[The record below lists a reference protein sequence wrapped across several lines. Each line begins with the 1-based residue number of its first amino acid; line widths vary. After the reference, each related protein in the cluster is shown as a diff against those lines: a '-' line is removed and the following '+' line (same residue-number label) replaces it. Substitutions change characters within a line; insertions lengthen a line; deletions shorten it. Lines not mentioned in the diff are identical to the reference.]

1 MDIKYN
7 EIVGLNDYFQPAYD
21 LTNEVG
27 NYWKQFITNDKFFD
41 VLRGVLTSLGGQRPD
56 ERKSIWLQGTYGTG
70 KSHATAVIKHL
81 LFDPKNEVEE
91 FIGNFGDTQLKSRIL
106 NLRDKLRVFPVIL
119 KGTSNITDN
128 RTFALV
134 IERAVKNALKQS
146 EIEIST
152 KSDFEKM
159 IHQIETNPGY
169 INWESIIQEYPQI
182 NMFVKDKEDLLKK
195 LKNEDL
201 DILKNLEDLSSIV
214 GIHFSYSEVADWL
227 KEVIEELREQDK
239 ADKLMIY
246 WDEFTSV
253 LELPNSGVLLTELQN
268 IAELSINKGT
278 YLFMVSHRT
287 PTQAKIP
294 KEDMEKVLG
303 RFRMLDYSMEH
314 ITTYHIVGAAIK
326 KKDKS
331 SWELLK
337 DEKSCVMD
345 DLIRRIV
352 GTEEDARD
360 YNLLKNLFPI
370 HPYTA
375 YLSAFIVRN
384 IGSTER
390 SIFEFLYDEERGFGK
405 FIKENPS
412 GVNGVFLTVD
422 YLWDFFVKEFER
434 IDYQRFSSILDKY
447 KLHIQTVKD
456 ENRLYSAIFKGV
468 LLLNIQYKMVTV
480 AEAKD
485 TLVIPSA
492 TNIKSMFW
500 GTEYENDIE
509 VALKF
514 FDSRQIISKDPDN
527 LFLVSSS
534 SLPFKE
540 VEKEKEGLK
549 GIYDQID
556 KILSKEQVREIH
568 NTFTNSVLR
577 KTELK
582 IFDASLNEYLLKNGL
597 KKALVKDYALHIVV
611 LIAKN
616 IQEREQIKVT
626 VRNILKDTE
635 FNNIVFIVLEE
646 LFNENIL
653 NQFVDYQARAIISGR
668 HNYTEE
674 RISNEDYA
682 RKVLDKWI
690 LSIRS
695 GYAAWYLKES
705 DDLDN
710 RLGSL
715 SEKSNGKCLVKDF
728 SEVVNEKLSARIFS
742 SGLEVLKETKKNNN
756 VWTVKMAKVSAEN
769 FLFANN
775 RDFIE
780 TKTSS
785 GPERYTR
792 EIIKDNFGDYVV
804 NEELQF
810 KKEVDVNHPIVK
822 MNSEIQKTINRKKD
836 SGVFNLGDTLI
847 FLTKPPFGLY
857 PNMLYLATLGFL
869 MRGYVGK
876 LYESGRGKPIEKE
889 IMRDKILDLF
899 KYWESGRGSNKLE
912 VRLGTAEE
920 KKLITHLTVVFN
932 LRDIES
938 LNDLRWGIRDW
949 IKESQYP
956 LWVFKLS
963 ENANEEIILAIDNII
978 ELIETMDTE
987 ISQSDIKSALD
998 AVNVVETDLECLV
1011 IKKEKSR
1018 ELFIAWLKNIE
1029 KIEIKNEEI
1038 DSAIAYIRR
1047 NMPEEIGVAS
1057 WKEDNVRERVKDWYI
1072 DKSKPQPRQTYQNEG
1087 SDQDDTDGFT
1097 SEHNKENRRTAII
1110 EKIEAYQGDWKS
1122 VLKKLISEHDEII
1135 FILEKYL

>member
-7 EIVGLNDYFQPAYD
+7 EIIGLNDYFQPAYD

-41 VLRGVLTSLGGQRPD
+41 VLRGVLNSLEGQRPD
-56 ERKSIWLQGTYGTG
+56 EKKSIWLQGTYGTG

-81 LFDPKNEVEE
+81 LFDPEIEIEE

-106 NLRDKLRVFPVIL
+106 NLRNRLRVFPVIL

-128 RTFALV
+128 RTFALS
-134 IERAVKNALKQS
+134 IEKAVKRALKQNN
-146 EIEIST
+146 IEINT

-159 IHQIETNPGY
+159 IHQIETNPWH
-169 INWESIIQEYPQI
+169 INWESVIQEYPQI

-195 LKNEDL
+195 LRNEDL
-201 DILKNLEDLSSIV
+201 DILKNLEDISSI
-214 GIHFSYSEVADWL
+214 GRIHFSYSEIASWL
-227 KEVIEELREQDK
+227 KEVIEELRGQGK
-239 ADKLMIY
+239 ADSLMIY

-268 IAELSINKGT
+268 IAELSVNKGI

-287 PTQAKIP
+287 PSQAKIT

-303 RFRMLDYSMEH
+303 RFRMLDYSMEPL
-314 ITTYHIVGAAIK
+314 TTYHIVGAAIK

-331 SWELLK
+331 TWESLK
-337 DEKSCVMD
+337 DEKSYLMD
-345 DLIRRIV
+345 NLIRRIV
-352 GTEEDARD
+352 GTEGGVRD
-360 YNLLKNLFPI
+360 YNLLENLFPI

-375 YLSAFIVRN
+375 YLSTFIVRN

-390 SIFEFLYDEERGFGK
+390 SIFEFLYDEERGFSK

-412 GVNGVFLTVD
+412 GINGVFLTVD
-422 YLWDFFVKEFER
+422 YLWDFFMEEFER

-447 KLHIQTVKD
+447 KLHIQAVEE
-456 ENRLYSAIFKGV
+456 ENRAYSAIFKGV
-468 LLLNIQYKMVTV
+468 LLLNIQYKMVKV
-480 AEAKD
+480 AEARD
-485 TLVIPSA
+485 TLVAPSA

-500 GTEYENDIE
+500 GTEYGNDIE
-509 VALKF
+509 AALNF

-534 SLPFKE
+534 SLPLKE
-540 VEKEKEGLK
+540 VEKEKEGLN
-549 GIYDQID
+549 GLYDQID
-556 KILSKEQVREIH
+556 KILSKEQVKEIH

-582 IFDASLNEYLLKNGL
+582 IFDASLNEYLLKNRL
-597 KKALVKDYALHIVV
+597 RKAFVEDYAFHILV

-635 FNNIVFIVLEE
+635 FINIVFIVLEE
-646 LFNENIL
+646 LFGEDIF
-653 NQFVDYQARAIISGR
+653 NQFVEYQARAIIADR

-690 LSIRS
+690 HLIKS
-695 GYAAWYLKES
+695 GYAEWYLMGGHEI
-705 DDLDN
+705 
-710 RLGSL
+710 GSMA
-715 SEKSNGKCLVKDF
+715 EENNGKCLVKNF
-728 SEVVNEKLSARIFS
+728 SEVVNEELSVRIFS
-742 SGLEVLKETKKNNN
+742 SGLEVLKETKKNHN
-756 VWTVKMAKVSAEN
+756 VWTEKMAKTSAEN

-780 TKTSS
+780 IKTSS

-792 EIIKDNFGDYVV
+792 EIIKDNFGDYIVD
-804 NEELQF
+804 EGLQF
-810 KKEVDVNHPIVK
+810 KKEVDVNHPIIK
-822 MNSEIQKTINRKKD
+822 MNSEIQNIINRKKD
-836 SGVFNLGDTLI
+836 SGVFNLGDTLK
-847 FLTKPPFGLY
+847 FLTKPPFGIY
-857 PNMLYLATLGFL
+857 PNMLHLATLGFL

-899 KYWESGRGSNKLE
+899 KYWASGKVSNKLG

-920 KKLITHLTVVFN
+920 KKLITDLIGVFN
-932 LRDIES
+932 LKDIES
-938 LNDLRWGIRDW
+938 LSDLRWGIREW
-949 IKESQYP
+949 IKESDYP

-963 ENANEEIILAIDNII
+963 ENANEEIKLAIDKIIDLI
-978 ELIETMDTE
+978 ELMDTE
-987 ISQSDIKSALD
+987 ISQSDIKGVLD
-998 AVNVVETDLECLV
+998 AVKVVETDLKFL
-1011 IKKEKSR
+1011 IFKKEKSR
-1018 ELFIAWLKNIE
+1018 ELFITWLKNIE
-1029 KIEIKNEEI
+1029 KIEIRDEEI
-1038 DSAIAYIRR
+1038 VNATAYIRR

-1057 WKEDNVRERVKDWYI
+1057 WKEDNVREKVKDWYI
-1072 DKSKPQPRQTYQNEG
+1072 DKSKPRSAKTYQNEG
-1087 SDQDDTDGFT
+1087 NGQDDTDSFI
-1097 SEHNKENRRTAII
+1097 SEHNKVSESRRMEII

-1135 FILEKYL
+1135 SILEEYL

>member
-1 MDIKYN
+1 MKYN
-7 EIVGLNDYFQPAYD
+7 EIIGLNDYFQPAYD

-27 NYWKQFITNDKFFD
+27 NYWKQFITNDKYFD
-41 VLRGVLTSLGGQRPD
+41 VLRGVLSSLEGQRPD

-81 LFDPKNEVEE
+81 LFDPKDEIGE

-106 NLRDKLRVFPVIL
+106 NLRNQLRVFPVIL
-119 KGTSNITDN
+119 KGTSNIIDN
-128 RTFALV
+128 RTFTLS
-134 IERAVKNALKQS
+134 IEKAVKRALKQNN
-146 EIEIST
+146 IKIST

-159 IHQIETNPGY
+159 IHQIETNPWH
-169 INWESIIQEYPQI
+169 ISWETVIQEYPQI

-195 LKNEDL
+195 LRDEDL
-201 DILKNLEDLSSIV
+201 TVLKNLEHLSSTI
-214 GIHFSYSEVADWL
+214 GIHFSYSEIANWL
-227 KEVIEELREQDK
+227 NEVIEELRGQGK
-239 ADKLMIY
+239 ADSLMIY

-253 LELPNSGVLLTELQN
+253 LELPSISVLLTELQN
-268 IAELSINKGT
+268 IAELSVNKGV

-287 PTQAKIP
+287 PSQAKIT

-303 RFRMLDYSMEH
+303 RFRMLDYSMEP

-331 SWELLK
+331 TWESLK
-337 DEKSCVMD
+337 DEKSYVMD

-352 GTEEDARD
+352 GTDGGVRD
-360 YNLLKNLFPI
+360 YTLLKNLFPI

-375 YLSAFIVRN
+375 YLSTFIVRN

-390 SIFEFLYDEERGFGK
+390 SIFEFLYDEERGFSK

-422 YLWDFFVKEFER
+422 YLWDFFMEEFER
-434 IDYQRFSSILDKY
+434 IDYQKFSSILDKY
-447 KLHIQTVKD
+447 KLHIQAVEE
-456 ENRLYSAIFKGV
+456 ENRAYSAIFKGV
-468 LLLNIQYKMVTV
+468 LLLNIQYKMVKV
-480 AEAKD
+480 AEARD
-485 TLVIPSA
+485 TLVAPSA

-509 VALKF
+509 AALNF
-514 FDSRQIISKDPDN
+514 FDSRQIIPKNPDN

-534 SLPFKE
+534 SLPLKE
-540 VEKEKEGLK
+540 IEKEKEGLK
-549 GIYDQID
+549 GLYNQID
-556 KILSKEQVREIH
+556 KILSKEQVKEIH

-582 IFDASLNEYLLKNGL
+582 IFDASLNEYLLKNML
-597 KKALVKDYALHIVV
+597 RKAFVKDYALHIVV

-616 IQEREQIKVT
+616 IQEREQIKVS

-635 FNNIVFIVLEE
+635 FINIVFIVLEE
-646 LFNENIL
+646 LFGEDIL
-653 NQFVDYQARAIISGR
+653 NQFVDYQARAIIAER

-682 RKVLDKWI
+682 RKFLDRWI
-690 LSIRS
+690 HLIKS
-695 GYAAWYLKES
+695 GYAEWYLKRC

-710 RLGSL
+710 KLESL
-715 SEKSNGKCLVKDF
+715 SEESNGKCLVKDF
-728 SEVVNEKLSARIFS
+728 SEVVNEELSAKIFS
-742 SGLEVLKETKKNNN
+742 SGLEVLKETKKNHN
-756 VWTVKMAKVSAEN
+756 VWTGKMAKASAEN

-792 EIIKDNFGDYVV
+792 EIIKDNFGDYIVD
-804 NEELQF
+804 EGLQF
-810 KKEVDVNHPIVK
+810 KKEVDVNHPTIK
-822 MNSEIQKTINRKKD
+822 MNSEIQKIINRKKD
-836 SGVFNLGDTLI
+836 SGVFNLGDTLK

-857 PNMLYLATLGFL
+857 PNMLHMATLGFL
-869 MRGYVGK
+869 MMGYVGK
-876 LYESGRGKPIEKE
+876 LYETGRGKPIEKE

-899 KYWESGRGSNKLE
+899 KYWEGGRGSNKLE

-920 KKLITHLTVVFN
+920 KKLITDLTGVFN

-938 LNDLRWGIRDW
+938 LNDLRWGIREW

-963 ENANEEIILAIDNII
+963 EDANEEIKLAIDEII
-978 ELIETMDTE
+978 ELIESMDTE
-987 ISQSDIKSALD
+987 ISRSDIKNVLD
-998 AVNVVETDLECLV
+998 AVKVVETDLKFL
-1011 IKKEKSR
+1011 IFKKEKIR

-1029 KIEIKNEEI
+1029 NVEIRDEEI
-1038 DSAIAYIRR
+1038 DNVIAYIRR
-1047 NMPEEIGVAS
+1047 NMPEEIGVYS
-1057 WKEDNVRERVKDWYI
+1057 WKEDNIRERVKDWYI
-1072 DKSKPQPRQTYQNEG
+1072 KKSKPQPGQTYENEG
-1087 SDQDDTDGFT
+1087 RDQGYTDDFT
-1097 SEHNKENRRTAII
+1097 SEHNKESRRTAII

-1122 VLKKLISEHDEII
+1122 VLKKLISEHDELIS
-1135 FILEKYL
+1135 ILEKYL

>member
-7 EIVGLNDYFQPAYD
+7 QIIGLNDYFQPAYD

-27 NYWKQFITNDKFFD
+27 SYWKQFITNDKFFD
-41 VLRGVLTSLGGQRPD
+41 VLRGVLISLEGQRPD
-56 ERKSIWLQGTYGTG
+56 ERKSIWLRGTYGTG

-106 NLRDKLRVFPVIL
+106 NLRNRLRVFPVIL

-128 RTFALV
+128 RTFALS
-134 IERAVKNALKQS
+134 IEKAVKHALKHNNV
-146 EIEIST
+146 EIST

-159 IHQIETNPGY
+159 IHQIETNPWH
-169 INWESIIQEYPQI
+169 INWETVIQQYPQI

-195 LKNEDL
+195 LRNEDL
-201 DILKNLEDLSSIV
+201 DILKNLEELSSIV
-214 GIHFSYSEVADWL
+214 GIHFSYSEIANWL

-239 ADKLMIY
+239 ADSLMIY

-268 IAELSINKGT
+268 IAELSVNKGV

-287 PTQAKIP
+287 PSQAKIT

-303 RFRMLDYSMEH
+303 RFRMLDYSMEP

-331 SWELLK
+331 TWESLK
-337 DEKSCVMD
+337 DEKSYVMG

-352 GTEEDARD
+352 GTDGGVRD
-360 YNLLKNLFPI
+360 YNLLETLFPI

-375 YLSAFIVRN
+375 YLSTFIVRN

-390 SIFEFLYDEERGFGK
+390 SIFEFLYDEEKGFSK

-422 YLWDFFVKEFER
+422 YLWDFFMEEFER
-434 IDYQRFSSILDKY
+434 IDYQRFSSILNKY
-447 KLHIQTVKD
+447 KLYIQAVEE
-456 ENRLYSAIFKGV
+456 ENQAYSAIFKGV
-468 LLLNIQYKMVTV
+468 LLLNIQYKMVKV
-480 AEAKD
+480 AEARD
-485 TLVIPSA
+485 TLVAPSA

-500 GTEYENDIE
+500 ETEYENDIE
-509 VALKF
+509 AALIF

-534 SLPFKE
+534 SLPLKE

-549 GIYDQID
+549 GLYDQID
-556 KILSKEQVREIH
+556 KILSKEQVKEIH

-582 IFDASLNEYLLKNGL
+582 IFDASLNEYLLKNRL
-597 KKALVKDYALHIVV
+597 RKAFVEDYALHLVV

-626 VRNILKDTE
+626 VKNILNDTE

-646 LFNENIL
+646 LFGEDIL
-653 NQFVDYQARAIISGR
+653 NQFVDYQARAIIADR

-682 RKVLDKWI
+682 RKILDKWI
-690 LSIRS
+690 HLIKS
-695 GYAAWYLKES
+695 GYAEWYLSGGHEI
-705 DDLDN
+705 
-710 RLGSL
+710 GSMA
-715 SEKSNGKCLVKDF
+715 EENNGKCLVKNF
-728 SEVVNEKLSARIFS
+728 SEVVNEKLSTRIFS
-742 SGLEVLKETKKNNN
+742 SGLEVLRETKKNNN
-756 VWTVKMAKVSAEN
+756 VWTGKMAKVSAKN

-792 EIIKDNFGDYVV
+792 EIIKDNFGDYIVG
-804 NEELQF
+804 EDLQF
-810 KKEVDVNHPIVK
+810 KKEIDVNHPIVK
-822 MNSEIQKTINRKKD
+822 MHTEIQKIINRKKN
-836 SGVFNLGDTLI
+836 SGVFNLGDTLK

-857 PNMLYLATLGFL
+857 PNMLHLATLGFL
-869 MRGYVGK
+869 MRRYVGK

-889 IMRDKILDLF
+889 IMWDKILDLF
-899 KYWESGRGSNKLE
+899 KYWESKRGSNKLE

-920 KKLITHLTVVFN
+920 KKLIAVLTVVFN
-932 LRDIES
+932 LQNVES

-963 ENANEEIILAIDNII
+963 ENTNEKVMLAIDNII
-978 ELIETMDTE
+978 ELIESMDTE
-987 ISQSDIKSALD
+987 ISQPDIKRVLH
-998 AVNVVETDLECLV
+998 AVKVVEIDLKVLV
-1011 IKKEKSR
+1011 FKKENGH
-1018 ELFIAWLKNIE
+1018 ELFITWLKNIE
-1029 KIEIKNEEI
+1029 NIEIRDEET
-1038 DSAIAYIRR
+1038 DSTIEYIRR

-1057 WKEDNVRERVKDWYI
+1057 WKEDNVREKVLLWYI
-1072 DKSKPQPRQTYQNEG
+1072 EKSKPQTGQTYQNEG
-1087 SDQDDTDGFT
+1087 NDQDYTHGYKFDRNEI
-1097 SEHNKENRRTAII
+1097 SENARTTII
-1110 EKIEAYQGDWKS
+1110 EKIEAYEGDLKS
-1122 VLKKLISEHDEII
+1122 VLKKTVAEHPEII
-1135 FILEKYL
+1135 SILEEYL

>member
-7 EIVGLNDYFQPAYD
+7 QIVGLNDYFQPAYD

-41 VLRGVLTSLGGQRPD
+41 VLRGVLSSLEGQRPD
-56 ERKSIWLQGTYGTG
+56 ERKSIWLRGTYGTG

-106 NLRDKLRVFPVIL
+106 NLRNRLRVFPVIL

-128 RTFALV
+128 RTFALS
-134 IERAVKNALKQS
+134 IEKAVKRALKQNN
-146 EIEIST
+146 IEIST

-159 IHQIETNPGY
+159 IHQIETNPWH
-169 INWESIIQEYPQI
+169 INWESVIQEYPQI

-195 LKNEDL
+195 LRNEDL
-201 DILKNLEDLSSIV
+201 DILKNLEELSSIV
-214 GIHFSYSEVADWL
+214 GIHFSYSEIANWL
-227 KEVIEELREQDK
+227 KEVIKELRKQGK
-239 ADKLMIY
+239 ADNLMIY

-253 LELPNSGVLLTELQN
+253 LELPSIGVLLTELQN
-268 IAELSINKGT
+268 IAELSVNKGI

-287 PTQAKIP
+287 PSQAKIT

-303 RFRMLDYSMEH
+303 RFRMLDYSMEP
-314 ITTYHIVGAAIK
+314 ITTYHIVGSAIK

-331 SWELLK
+331 MWESLK
-337 DEKSCVMD
+337 DEKSYVMD

-352 GTEEDARD
+352 GTDGGGRD
-360 YNLLKNLFPI
+360 YNLLENLFPI

-375 YLSAFIVRN
+375 YLSTFIVRN

-390 SIFEFLYDEERGFGK
+390 SIFEFLYDEERGFSK

-422 YLWDFFVKEFER
+422 YLWDFFTEEFER
-434 IDYQRFSSILDKY
+434 IDYQRFSSILNKY
-447 KLHIQTVKD
+447 KLHIRAVEE
-456 ENRLYSAIFKGV
+456 ENQAYSAIFKGV
-468 LLLNIQYKMVTV
+468 LLLNIQYKMVKV
-480 AEAKD
+480 AEARD
-485 TLVIPSA
+485 TLVAPSA

-500 GTEYENDIE
+500 ETEYGNDIE
-509 VALKF
+509 AALNF

-534 SLPFKE
+534 SLPLKE

-549 GIYDQID
+549 GLYDQID
-556 KILSKEQVREIH
+556 KILSKEQVKEIH

-582 IFDASLNEYLLKNGL
+582 IFDASLNEYLLKNRL
-597 KKALVKDYALHIVV
+597 KKAFVEDYALHIVV

-626 VRNILKDTE
+626 IENILKDTE

-646 LFNENIL
+646 LFGEDIL
-653 NQFVDYQARAIISGR
+653 NQFVDYQARAIIADR
-668 HNYTEE
+668 HNYAEE

-690 LSIRS
+690 HLIKS
-695 GYAAWYLKES
+695 GYAEWYLI
-705 DDLDN
+705 
-710 RLGSL
+710 GSMA
-715 SEKSNGKCLVKDF
+715 EENNDKCLVKDF

-742 SGLEVLKETKKNNN
+742 SGLEVIKETKKNNN
-756 VWTVKMAKVSAEN
+756 VWTGKMAKVSAKN

-785 GPERYTR
+785 GPDRYTR
-792 EIIKDNFGDYVV
+792 EIIKDNFGDYIID
-804 NEELQF
+804 EDLQF

-822 MNSEIQKTINRKKD
+822 MHTEIKKIINRKKI
-836 SGVFNLGDTLI
+836 SGVFNLGDTLK

-857 PNMLYLATLGFL
+857 PNMLHLATLGFL
-869 MRGYVGK
+869 MRRYVGK

-889 IMRDKILDLF
+889 IMWDKILDLF
-899 KYWESGRGSNKLE
+899 KYWESGKGSNKLE

-920 KKLITHLTVVFN
+920 KKLITALTVVFN
-932 LRDIES
+932 LQNIES
-938 LNDLRWGIRDW
+938 LSDLRWGIRDW

-963 ENANEEIILAIDNII
+963 ENTNEKVMLAIDNII
-978 ELIETMDTE
+978 ELIESMDTE
-987 ISQSDIKSALD
+987 ISQPDIKRVLH
-998 AVNVVETDLECLV
+998 AVKVVETDLKVLV
-1011 IKKEKSR
+1011 FKKEKAH
-1018 ELFIAWLKNIE
+1018 ELFITWLKKIENIE
-1029 KIEIKNEEI
+1029 ILYEETDNAIE
-1038 DSAIAYIRR
+1038 YIRR
-1047 NMPEEIGVAS
+1047 NMPEEPGVAS
-1057 WKEDNVRERVKDWYI
+1057 WKEDNVREKVLLWYI
-1072 DKSKPQPRQTYQNEG
+1072 EKSKPQTGQTYQNEG
-1087 SDQDDTDGFT
+1087 NDQDYTHGYKFDRNEI
-1097 SEHNKENRRTAII
+1097 SENARTTII
-1110 EKIEAYQGDWKS
+1110 EKIEAYEGDLKS
-1122 VLKKLISEHDEII
+1122 VLKKTVAEHPEII
-1135 FILEKYL
+1135 SVLEEYL

>member
-1 MDIKYN
+1 LDIKYN
-7 EIVGLNDYFQPAYD
+7 EIIELNDYFQPAYD
-21 LTNEVG
+21 LTNETG
-27 NYWKQFITNDKFFD
+27 NYWEQFITNDKFFD
-41 VLRGVLTSLGGQRPD
+41 VLRGVLSSLEGQRPD

-81 LFDPKNEVEE
+81 LFDPEIETGE

-106 NLRDKLRVFPVIL
+106 SLRDKLRVFPVIL

-134 IERAVKNALKQS
+134 IERAVKSALKQNN
-146 EIEIST
+146 IEINT

-159 IHQIETNPGY
+159 IYQISTNPGY
-169 INWESIIQEYPQI
+169 INWESVIQEYPQI

-201 DILKNLEDLSSIV
+201 DILKNLEELSSVV
-214 GIHFSYSEVADWL
+214 GIHFSYSEITNWL
-227 KEVIEELREQDK
+227 KEVIEELREQGK
-239 ADKLMIY
+239 ADNLMIY

-253 LELPNSGVLLTELQN
+253 LELPNSGILLTELQN
-268 IAELSINKGT
+268 IADLSVNKGV
-278 YLFMVSHRT
+278 YLFMVSHRN
-287 PTQAKIP
+287 PSQANITKD
-294 KEDMEKVLG
+294 DMEKVLG
-303 RFRMLDYSMEH
+303 RFRMLDYSMEP

-331 SWELLK
+331 TWESLK
-337 DEKSCVMD
+337 DEKSSVMD

-352 GTEEDARD
+352 GTEEGIRD
-360 YNLLKNLFPI
+360 YTLLENLFPI

-375 YLSAFIVRN
+375 YLSTFIVRN

-390 SIFEFLYDEERGFGK
+390 SIFEFLYDEKRGFSK

-422 YLWDFFVKEFER
+422 YLWDFFMEEFER

-447 KLHIQTVKD
+447 KLHIQTVEE

-468 LLLNIQYKMVTV
+468 LLLNIQYKMVKV
-480 AEAKD
+480 AEARD
-485 TLVIPSA
+485 TLVAPSV
-492 TNIKSMFW
+492 TNIKSMYW

-509 VALKF
+509 AALNY
-514 FDSRQIISKDPDN
+514 FDSKQIISKDPDN

-549 GIYDQID
+549 GLYDQID

-568 NTFTNSVLR
+568 DTFTNSVLR

-582 IFDASLNEYLLKNGL
+582 IFDASLNEYLLKNRL
-597 KKALVKDYALHIVV
+597 KKAFVEDYALHIVV

-616 IQEREQIKVT
+616 IQEREQIKMT
-626 VRNILKDTE
+626 VKNILKDTE
-635 FNNIVFIVLEE
+635 FNNIVFILLEE
-646 LFNENIL
+646 LFGEDIF
-653 NQFVDYQARAIISGR
+653 NQFVDYQARATIADR

-682 RKVLDKWI
+682 RKVLDRWI
-690 LSIRS
+690 HLIKS
-695 GYAAWYLKES
+695 GYAEW
-705 DDLDN
+705 
-710 RLGSL
+710 SL
-715 SEKSNGKCLVKDF
+715 SGKREIGSFTEENNGKCLVKDF
-728 SEVVNEKLSARIFS
+728 SELVNERLSAKIFS
-742 SGLEVLKETKKNNN
+742 SGLEVLKEAKKNNN
-756 VWTVKMAKVSAEN
+756 VWTEKMAKVSAKN

-792 EIIKDNFGDYVV
+792 EIIKDNFGEYIVD
-804 NEELQF
+804 EGLQF

-822 MNSEIQKTINRKKD
+822 MNSEIQKIINGKKN
-836 SGVFNLGDTLI
+836 SGVFNLGDTLK

-857 PNMLYLATLGFL
+857 PNMLHLATLGFL
-869 MRGYVGK
+869 MRAYVGK

-889 IMRDKILDLF
+889 IMWDKILDLF
-899 KYWESGRGSNKLE
+899 KYWESKKASNKLE

-920 KKLITHLTVVFN
+920 KKLITALTVVFN
-932 LRDIES
+932 LQNIES
-938 LNDLRWGIRDW
+938 LSDLRWGIRNW
-949 IKESQYP
+949 IKESDYP

-963 ENANEEIILAIDNII
+963 ENTNDGIKLSIDKIID
-978 ELIETMDTE
+978 LIESMDTE
-987 ISQSDIKSALD
+987 ISQSDIKGVLD
-998 AVNVVETDLECLV
+998 AVKVVETDLKFFV
-1011 IKKEKSR
+1011 FKKERSR
-1018 ELFIAWLKNIE
+1018 ALFVAWLKGIENIH
-1029 KIEIKNEEI
+1029 IEDEEI
-1038 DSAIAYIRR
+1038 DGVISYTRH

-1057 WKEDNVRERVKDWYI
+1057 WKKDNVREKVKDWYI
-1072 DKSKPQPRQTYQNEG
+1072 EKSKPQPEQTYQNEDG
-1087 SDQDDTDGFT
+1087 DRGYTDGSMPAH
-1097 SEHNKENRRTAII
+1097 SEISERRRTMVI
-1110 EKIEAYQGDWKS
+1110 EKIEAYRGDWKS
-1122 VLKKLISEHDEII
+1122 VLKKVVKEHDEIVS
-1135 FILEKYL
+1135 ILEKYL

>member
-7 EIVGLNDYFQPAYD
+7 EIIGLNDYFQPAYD

-41 VLRGVLTSLGGQRPD
+41 VLRGVLSSLEGQRPD

-106 NLRDKLRVFPVIL
+106 NLRDKSRVFPVIL

-128 RTFALV
+128 RTFTLV
-134 IERAVKNALKQS
+134 IEKAVKYALKQS
-146 EIEIST
+146 KIEIFT

-159 IHQIETNPGY
+159 VHQIETNPGY

-195 LKNEDL
+195 LRG
-201 DILKNLEDLSSIV
+201 EDLSVLESLEHLSSTI
-214 GIHFSYSEVADWL
+214 GIHFTYTEITNWL
-227 KEVIEELREQDK
+227 KEIIEELRGQGK
-239 ADKLMIY
+239 ADSLMIY

-268 IAELSINKGT
+268 IAELSINRGV
-278 YLFMVSHRT
+278 YLFVVSHRT
-287 PTQAKIP
+287 PSQAKIT
-294 KEDMEKVLG
+294 KDDMEKVLG
-303 RFRMLDYSMEH
+303 RFWMLDYSMEP

-331 SWELLK
+331 SWESLK

-352 GTEEDARD
+352 GSEEGVRD
-360 YNLLKNLFPI
+360 YTLLENLFPI

-375 YLSAFIVRN
+375 YLSTFIVRN

-390 SIFEFLYDEERGFGK
+390 SIFEFLYDDERGFSK

-422 YLWDFFVKEFER
+422 YLWDFFVEGFER
-434 IDYQRFSSILDKY
+434 IDSQRFSSILNNY
-447 KLHIQTVKD
+447 KRHRQTMEE
-456 ENRLYSAIFKGV
+456 ENQAYSAIFKGV
-468 LLLNIQYKMVTV
+468 LLLNILYELVKVD
-480 AEAKD
+480 EAREG
-485 TLVIPSA
+485 TLVTPSA

-500 GTEYENDIE
+500 GTEYESDIE
-509 VALKF
+509 AALKF

-534 SLPFKE
+534 SLPLKE

-549 GIYDQID
+549 GLYEQID
-556 KILSKEQVREIH
+556 KILSKEQTKEIH

-582 IFDASLNEYLLKNGL
+582 IFDASLNEYLLKNRL
-597 KKALVKDYALHIVV
+597 KKAFVEDYALHIVV
-611 LIAKN
+611 LTAKN

-626 VRNILKDTE
+626 VRNILEDTE

-646 LFNENIL
+646 LFGEDTL
-653 NQFVDYQARAIISGR
+653 NQFIEYRARAIISER

-682 RKVLDKWI
+682 RKVLDRWI
-690 LSIRS
+690 HSIKS
-695 GYAAWYLKES
+695 GYAEWYLKGS
-705 DDLDN
+705 DDF
-710 RLGSL
+710 GSL
-715 SEKSNGKCLVKDF
+715 SEKSNDKCLVKDF
-728 SEVVNEKLSARIFS
+728 SEVVNEELSARIFS
-742 SGLEVLKETKKNNN
+742 SGLEALKETKKNNN
-756 VWTVKMAKVSAEN
+756 VWTGKMAKASAEN

-780 TKTSS
+780 NKTSS

-804 NEELQF
+804 DEDLQF

-822 MNSEIQKTINRKKD
+822 MNSEIQKTISRKKD
-836 SGVFNLGDTLI
+836 SGVFNLGDTLK

-857 PNMLYLATLGFL
+857 PNMLHLATLGFL

-876 LYESGRGKPIEKE
+876 LYESGKGKPIEKE

-899 KYWESGRGSNKLE
+899 KYWENGTGSNKLE

-920 KKLITHLTVVFN
+920 KKLITALTVVFN
-932 LRDIES
+932 LQDIES
-938 LNDLRWGIRDW
+938 LSDLRWGIRDW

-963 ENANEEIILAIDNII
+963 ENANEEIMLAIDNII

-987 ISQSDIKSALD
+987 ISQSDIKSVLD
-998 AVNVVETDLECLV
+998 AVKVVETDLKFLV

-1018 ELFIAWLKNIE
+1018 ELFIAWLKKIE
-1029 KIEIKNEEI
+1029 KIEIKDEEI
-1038 DSAIAYIRR
+1038 GSAIAYIRR

-1072 DKSKPQPRQTYQNEG
+1072 EKSKPGQTYQNEG
-1087 SDQDDTDGFT
+1087 NDQDHTDGFIP
-1097 SEHNKENRRTAII
+1097 EHNKISESRRTEII

-1135 FILEKYL
+1135 SILEEYL